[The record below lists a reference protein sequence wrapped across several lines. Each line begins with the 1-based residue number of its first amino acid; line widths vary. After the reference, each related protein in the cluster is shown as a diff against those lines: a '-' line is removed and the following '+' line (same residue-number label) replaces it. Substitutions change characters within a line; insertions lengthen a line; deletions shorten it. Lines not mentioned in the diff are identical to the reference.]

1 MTDIDRNQG
10 CASLIVLL
18 VMALIMLFT
27 IVDDGGEHA
36 HRAIQNQGMTDI
48 RMGDHAWFACAD
60 YETATNFTAV
70 NPQGERVEGVVC
82 CGLWMKAC
90 TIRW

>member
-1 MTDIDRNQG
+1 MTDSQNQG

-18 VMALIMLFT
+18 AMVLIMLFT

-36 HRAIQNQGMTDI
+36 RRAIQHQGMTDI
-48 RMGDHAWFACAD
+48 RMSSDHAWFACAD
-60 YETATNFTAV
+60 YETATPFTAV